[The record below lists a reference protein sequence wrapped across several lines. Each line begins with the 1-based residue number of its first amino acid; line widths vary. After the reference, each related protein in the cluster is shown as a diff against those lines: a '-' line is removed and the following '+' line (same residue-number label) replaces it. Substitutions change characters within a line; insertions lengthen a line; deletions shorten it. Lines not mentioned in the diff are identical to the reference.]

1 MSRSPN
7 APRFDR
13 RPAKPTLHPRR
24 VVGGVRMQ
32 VRVAPTTVE
41 ASATYPGWTW
51 ASARWLRL
59 AESLAPGEQFAE
71 GLEYA
76 QAGQTRTIE
85 IRPGVISARVQ
96 GRLPAAY
103 KTSLR
108 LATFTHEQ
116 WEQVIAAM
124 TRQARYGAAV
134 LSGELPANIEDLF
147 APHGLRLFPADAADL
162 SPSCNCS
169 VFTGIEPGAGGSL
182 GRATA
187 ATGSIPPPLPSSPA
201 VGAPGVRR
209 PGVPW
214 CKHVCCLMYLVAERL
229 GTHPLLMLSLRGM
242 DEADLVERLRQAR
255 ALAGM
260 QRGAGGAGGMGG
272 AGEGDEVAAGAPVYT
287 PHVPL
292 TERSDRALE
301 ESVHDFWRAPVPEA
315 LAELDLPIAPP
326 EVSHPLLRRLG
337 ASPFAGAKFPLVGLL
352 ATCYDV
358 IGRAAVEGAG
368 GTGGAGGD
376 APEKGEAEGGEV

>member
-134 LSGELPANIEDLF
+134 LSGELPASIEDLF

-182 GRATA
+182 AGGAPAPA
-187 ATGSIPPPLPSSPA
+187 ATGSTPPPPTLASAPA
-201 VGAPGVRR
+201 AGAPGARR

-260 QRGAGGAGGMGG
+260 QRGAGGAGE
-272 AGEGDEVAAGAPVYT
+272 GEDASAGAPVYT

-292 TERSDRALE
+292 TERSDRPLE

-368 GTGGAGGD
+368 GNGG
-376 APEKGEAEGGEV
+376 EKGEGGGGGGGA